1 MMPEYGHALLCLALG
16 VALLL
21 SVYPL
26 WGVARG
32 DARMMAS
39 AGVFAWLLFICV
51 AGAFFVLV
59 HAFVVN
65 DFTVA
70 YVAGN
75 SNTQLPVWYRVAA
88 TWGAHEGSLL
98 LWVLLMS
105 GWTLAVAVFS
115 RQVPADIVARVLA
128 VMGMVCAGFLAFILF
143 TSGPFARTLPA
154 FPVEGR
160 DLNPLLQDPGLIFHP
175 PLLYMGYVGFSLCLL
190 GTFLV
195 RSGVLVSVHA
205 FASDP
210 ARGMFILA
218 FMVLVTGGSLLLF
231 AVRGHRVRS
240 RVNNALWSRESLL
253 LGNNVLLMAAMLV
266 VLLGTLL
273 PLVHKQLGLGSISV
287 GEPFFNTMFT
297 WLMVPFALLL
307 GVGPLVR
314 WGRDRPRNIRTLL
327 LTALVSTLV
336 LSVLL
341 PWLLEDKIIAMTA
354 VGMAMAC
361 WIAVLAVAEAV
372 QRVSRGTKTS
382 LSYWGMVAA
391 HLGLAVTITGIAFSQ
406 NYSVERDVRMRAGD
420 SVTIHDYRFTFR
432 EVRDITGPNYRGGV
446 ALIGVTRHGEPEAVL
461 HAEKRLYNTSR
472 MVMTEAAIDGGLT
485 RDLYAALGEE
495 LDNGAWAVRLYY
507 KPFVRWIWA
516 GGLLMA
522 LGGLLCL
529 ADPRYRRRKPLPE
542 AG

>member
-1 MMPEYGHALLCLALG
+1 AFTRFARPWTLAAWVFLTLGIVLGSAWAYYELGWGGWWFWDPVENASFMPWLAGTALLHSLAVTEQRAG
-16 VALLL
+16 FKAWTLLL
-21 SVYPL
+21 S
-26 WGVARG
+26 
-32 DARMMAS
+32 
-39 AGVFAWLLFICV
+39 IC
-51 AGAFFVLV
+51 A
-59 HAFVVN
+59 
-65 DFTVA
+65 
-70 YVAGN
+70 
-75 SNTQLPVWYRVAA
+75 
-88 TWGAHEGSLL
+88 
-98 LWVLLMS
+98 
-105 GWTLAVAVFS
+105 
-115 RQVPADIVARVLA
+115 
-128 VMGMVCAGFLAFILF
+128 
-143 TSGPFARTLPA
+143 
-154 FPVEGR
+154 
-160 DLNPLLQDPGLIFHP
+160 
-175 PLLYMGYVGFSLCLL
+175 FSLCLL

-314 WGRDRPRNIRTLL
+314 WGRDRPRNIRKLL
-327 LTALVSTLV
+327 WAAVVTTLV

-529 ADPRYRRRKPLPE
+529 VDPRYRRRKPLPE